1 MPCDEAGDAAVGA
14 AAPAPTN
21 SLSTAGGSPAPQRKR
36 RLRRAGDA
44 AAATVAAEKK
54 GDDSGGDDA
63 VDAPAS
69 SIGNG
74 KHFLDEEDEL
84 AAAYAEAGARRIMIC
99 VLWCREREGERDEV
113 QPERTRGG
121 GHGAIRA

>member
-1 MPCDEAGDAAVGA
+1 MPGDEAGDAAVTA

-44 AAATVAAEKK
+44 AAAAAVVAAEKK
-54 GDDSGGDDA
+54 GDGCGDGGDDY

-74 KHFLDEEDEL
+74 KSFLDEEDEL
-84 AAAYAEAGARRIMIC
+84 AAAYAEAGARRILIC
-99 VLWCREREGERDEV
+99 VLWCSGRER
-113 QPERTRGG
+113 
-121 GHGAIRA
+121 